1 MFSSRLMLMAA
12 FKTRFRRV
20 QLLSMHFN
28 HGREVAIYALLVI
41 FIFLLYSIGAPFAS
55 LLLE

>member
-1 MFSSRLMLMAA
+1 MLMAA